1 MIRLLVVRHGETAW
15 NRLGRYQGCI
25 DTELSAVGR
34 RQARALA
41 DALADRPIEAVYAS
55 PLRRALET
63 ARVIAAVHGFP
74 LYTEAALREMCHGAW
89 EGLTVT
95 EVARKFPRLWA
106 AWRHRPERVR
116 MPGGEALSDVEAR
129 VLPAIGR
136 IVERHGRGEIVVV
149 THGVTAR
156 VFLVRARGRSLGD
169 LWAIESPP
177 AGISE
182 VWVRHGRYVVR
193 RLNAVDHLSAPPA
206 RHAAL

>member
-25 DTELSAVGR
+25 DTGLSAVGR

-41 DALADRPIEAVYAS
+41 DALADRSIEAVYAS
-55 PLRRALET
+55 PLRRAVET
-63 ARVIAAVHGFP
+63 ARVIAAVHGSP
-74 LYTEAALREMCHGAW
+74 LYTDAALREMCHGAW

-95 EVARKFPRLWA
+95 DVAGKFPRLWA
-106 AWRHRPERVR
+106 SWRHRPDRVR

-129 VLPAIGR
+129 VLPAIEG

-156 VFLVRARGRSLGD
+156 VFLVRAQGRSLRD

-182 VWVRHGRYVVR
+182 VWVNRGRYVVR
-193 RLNAVDHLSAPPA
+193 RLNAVAHLPAPPG